1 MGCPTVRHLLY
12 ANRAGARLQ
21 LGDKRG
27 AADDAA
33 TAAECGPP
41 SFTTAYIP
49 AGTCWCRLSGLLAR
63 ASSVRSPA
71 NVSSHINKPTKLTLL
86 EQVEALAALEDYRT
100 ASDVVDAAAERY
112 PPFAKTAEWKS
123 MRKQLDQVLK

>member
-1 MGCPTVRHLLY
+1 MQYLELQALELGVPNGRHLLY

-41 SFTTAYIP
+41 SFTTAYI
-49 AGTCWCRLSGLLAR
+49 RQAR
-63 ASSVRSPA
+63 AGAGCPDCLQGFQRP
-71 NVSSHINKPTKLTLL
+71 
-86 EQVEALAALEDYRT
+86 
-100 ASDVVDAAAERY
+100 
-112 PPFAKTAEWKS
+112 
-123 MRKQLDQVLK
+123 

>member
-1 MGCPTVRHLLY
+1 MPNGRHLLY

-41 SFTTAYIP
+41 SFTTAYIRQ
-49 AGTCWCRLSGLLAR
+49 ARYVSGGPWLLAR
-63 ASSVRSPA
+63 LATCCMWCRVHHQSRA
-71 NVSSHINKPTKLTLL
+71 GIELL
-86 EQVEALAALEDYRT
+86 VAEQVEALAALEDYVT
-100 ASDVVDAAAERY
+100 ASAVVDAAAERY
-112 PPFAKTAEWKS
+112 PPFAKSAEWKS